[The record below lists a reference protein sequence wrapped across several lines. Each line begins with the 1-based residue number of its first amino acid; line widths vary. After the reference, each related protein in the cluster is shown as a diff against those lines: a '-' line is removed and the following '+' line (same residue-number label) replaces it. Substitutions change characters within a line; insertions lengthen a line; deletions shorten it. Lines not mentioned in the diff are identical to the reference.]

1 MAHAADVT
9 DEQGGDGRGPVDPRD
24 LFSGP
29 LSWLDRL
36 DAITGGMAS
45 NLGWMPVV
53 AVAATVVLV
62 GAFLLRPGGGTPPTA
77 GLPTAPA
84 SLDGTEPTRAPS
96 GDGSAA
102 GAAATPQPRPA
113 ATTETAASAEGT
125 EGSGVTDGEVAV
137 HVAGAVL
144 VPGLHVLPSGS
155 RVADAIAAAGGIAP
169 GADLDRVNLASPLLD
184 GSRVWIP
191 SVGQEMPD
199 LVEPQVA
206 DRGGAGTAGA
216 PQGGGGPGAGS
227 VVDLNAADAAA
238 LEALP
243 GVGPSTAQAIVA
255 HREANGPFRSVDE
268 LIEVRGIGPA
278 KLEQIRP
285 MATV

>member
-1 MAHAADVT
+1 MAHPADAV
-9 DEQGGDGRGPVDPRD
+9 DEQGDERPGTVDPRD

-29 LSWLDRL
+29 LSWIDRL
-36 DAITGGMAS
+36 DAVTGGMAS

-53 AVAATVVLV
+53 AVAAALVLV
-62 GAFLLRPGGGTPPTA
+62 GAFLLRPGEGTPPTA

-84 SLDGTEPTRAPS
+84 SLDGAQPTSAPAGEGS
-96 GDGSAA
+96 APAGSDASQSGSAA
-102 GAAATPQPRPA
+102 SGAAGPTG
-113 ATTETAASAEGT
+113 EGA
-125 EGSGVTDGEVAV
+125 DGNAPEEEVAV

-144 VPGLHVLPSGS
+144 DPGLHVLPAAS
-155 RVADAIAAAGGIAP
+155 RVADAVAAAGGVAP
-169 GADLDRVNLASPLLD
+169 GADLDRVNLAAPLLD
-184 GSRVWIP
+184 GSRIWIP
-191 SVGQEMPD
+191 MVGQEIPD

-206 DRGGAGTAGA
+206 E
-216 PQGGGGPGAGS
+216 GAGS
-227 VVDLNAADAAA
+227 PAGAGGVQGEGPGGGSVVNVNTADAAA

-285 MATV
+285 MASV

>member
-1 MAHAADVT
+1 MAHAADAS
-9 DEQGGDGRGPVDPRD
+9 DEQGDDGRGPVHPRD

-36 DAITGGMAS
+36 DALTGGMAS

-53 AVAATVVLV
+53 AVAATVVV
-62 GAFLLRPGGGTPPTA
+62 AGAFLLRPGGGAHPTA
-77 GLPTAPA
+77 GLPTAPT
-84 SLDGTEPTRAPS
+84 SLEGAEPTPAHP
-96 GDGSAA
+96 GDGAAA
-102 GAAATPQPRPA
+102 GAAAAPQSGPA
-113 ATTETAASAEGT
+113 ATETVAGGEGT
-125 EGSGVTDGEVAV
+125 EGSGASDDEVAV

-144 VPGLHVLPSGS
+144 VPGLHVLPTGS

-169 GADLDRVNLASPLLD
+169 GADLDRLNLAAPLLD

-191 SVGQEMPD
+191 TVGQEIPD

-206 DRGGAGTAGA
+206 DHGGAGTAGA
-216 PQGGGGPGAGS
+216 SQTGGDPGAGA